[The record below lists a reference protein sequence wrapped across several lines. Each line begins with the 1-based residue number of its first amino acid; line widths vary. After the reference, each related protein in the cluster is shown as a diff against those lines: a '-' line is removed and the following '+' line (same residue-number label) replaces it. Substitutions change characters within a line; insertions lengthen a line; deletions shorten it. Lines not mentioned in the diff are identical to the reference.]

1 MSKILGLDPGYDRL
15 GFGVIEI
22 SRGKT
27 QVLDFGVITTHKGLE
42 FGERLLQIFE
52 DLEEIL
58 KTHKPNIISV
68 EKLYSTVNQKTV
80 MNVAEARGVARL
92 VAAKHGLKFLEFNP
106 NQIKSAVAGN
116 GSADKKGVQKMVAMI
131 LGLPRA
137 PKPDDAA
144 DALAIAL
151 TAVGR

>member
-1 MSKILGLDPGYDRL
+1 MSIILGIDPGYDRL
-15 GFGVIEI
+15 GFGVLKVV
-22 SRGKT
+22 RGKIS
-27 QVLDFGVITTHKGLE
+27 VLDFGIISTHKGLE
-42 FGERLLQIFE
+42 FGERLFQIYE

-58 KTHKPNIISV
+58 KTHKPDVVSV

-80 MNVAEARGVARL
+80 MNVAEARGVIRL
-92 VAAKHGLKFLEFNP
+92 VAAKHGLAFHEFTP

-116 GSADKKGVQKMVAMI
+116 GSADKKGVQKMVTMI

-151 TAVGR
+151 TAVG